1 MKVVQFNLIRRVVLT
16 NRSVHVPSYRLWRR
30 ASRCQPV
37 GYSRWWKYTMRP
49 EEQISWRRLCL
60 IFPGKYVIDQG
71 PGTLSR
77 VATLPV
83 QVSARLEKFIVDIDL
98 VGNL

>member
-1 MKVVQFNLIRRVVLT
+1 
-16 NRSVHVPSYRLWRR
+16 
-30 ASRCQPV
+30 
-37 GYSRWWKYTMRP
+37 MRP